1 MKHAFLIVTLGGLL
15 IVMSYS
21 FIQMPAIGSEE
32 HPAFNE
38 VSQYYLQ
45 RTVQD
50 TNALNVVAVIITD
63 YRALDTLGEATVLF
77 TSVAA
82 VLSVLVVAHP
92 KPKKKMDE
100 ENHG

>member
-1 MKHAFLIVTLGGLL
+1 MKRAVLIVTLGGLL
-15 IVMSYS
+15 VIMSYS
-21 FIQMPAIGSEE
+21 FIQMPAIGSED

-45 RTVQD
+45 RTVED

-92 KPKKKMDE
+92 KPKKKVDE
-100 ENHG
+100 EHHG